1 MGLAARSSNALQP
14 EGRMPDEPRSQG
26 ITEHEHAERRHNAE
40 VTPPAPATGD
50 HQSELPEDAT
60 EQDRIARATGAI
72 GPDTV
77 TDPVELMM
85 QDNRP
90 GQGGGR
96 NS

>member
-1 MGLAARSSNALQP
+1 
-14 EGRMPDEPRSQG
+14 MPDEHRSQG

-40 VTPPAPATGD
+40 VTPPAPATGV
-50 HQSELPEDAT
+50 HQSELPDDAT

-77 TDPVELMM
+77 TDPVELMT